1 MDRPKPAALAWG
13 ALIGGVAAYDLF
25 CPKGETLSEGA
36 DRGLESKYK
45 HLVRLGIGVTAL
57 HLVNVLPDA
66 LDPLHQLTRLKA
78 ERGDRV

>member
-1 MDRPKPAALAWG
+1 MERPKTSTLAWG
-13 ALIGGVAAYDLF
+13 ALIGGVAVYDLL

-36 DRGLESKYK
+36 DRGLEGKYK
-45 HLVRLGIGVTAL
+45 NLVRLGIGVTAL
-57 HLVNVLPDA
+57 HLVNVLPDS